1 MDKIQKLELALR
13 KLKNYKIYA
22 KFGRKRTFSRGRG
35 WRRAK
40 R

>member
-35 WRRAK
+35 FRRSK
-40 R
+40 